1 MFARFIGFGVGHKSQ
16 YQSEKMGRIVHD
28 GDPEDEND
36 PAREGLP
43 DETESVV
50 SLGEEIEENDGD
62 GDGDDREDVNGDG
75 DVDNIGEDVEEDQSE
90 DDIDEHETAASE
102 DGDELVDFEF

>member
-16 YQSEKMGRIVHD
+16 YQSEEKMGRIVRD

-36 PAREGLP
+36 PPSEDLP

-50 SLGEEIEENDGD
+50 SFGEEIEENDD
-62 GDGDDREDVNGDG
+62 GDVDDREDINGDG
-75 DVDNIGEDVEEDQSE
+75 DVGDIGEDVEEDESE
-90 DDIDEHETAASE
+90 DDIDETASE
-102 DGDELVDFEF
+102 DSDELDFEF